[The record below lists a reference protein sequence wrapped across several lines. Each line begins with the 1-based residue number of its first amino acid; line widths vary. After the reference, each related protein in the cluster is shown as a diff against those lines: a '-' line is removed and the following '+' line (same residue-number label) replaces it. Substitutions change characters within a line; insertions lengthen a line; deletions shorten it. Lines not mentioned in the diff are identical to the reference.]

1 MNGTYKDTT
10 QIILTRWL
18 AWSIF
23 FFAHLSIIPSF
34 VHMQLSKS
42 QEILKSTKREYI
54 RLSRIKRI
62 IEAVNSFRAIVHWE
76 EACLY
81 RFVLMYLIQR
91 MPYVNCALGGL
102 IVFQHR
108 CICCSKGT
116 ILMWSVSDKRGCE
129 NVRAEDVRDSNT
141 PKTTTKGTVHFL
153 KWPESLLMKWSLIN
167 GFLKET
173 SYYSRETPTIWTLH
187 SSSSFAGGGIKTC
200 TKPRKQFI

>member
-1 MNGTYKDTT
+1 MAPAR
-10 QIILTRWL
+10 IW
-18 AWSIF
+18 
-23 FFAHLSIIPSF
+23 
-34 VHMQLSKS
+34 
-42 QEILKSTKREYI
+42 LKSSWVDGWLDPYFFLHIWALSLVLFICNFQNPKRSRKREYI

-91 MPYVNCALGGL
+91 MPYFNCALGGL
-102 IVFQHR
+102 MVFQHR
-108 CICCSKGT
+108 CICCNKGT

-129 NVRAEDVRDSNT
+129 NVRAEDIRDSNA
-141 PKTTTKGTVHFL
+141 PKTTTKGTVNFL
-153 KWPESLLMKWSLIN
+153 KCPESLLMKWSLIN

-173 SYYSRETPTIWTLH
+173 SYYSRKTPKTSTLY
-187 SSSSFAGGGIKTC
+187 SFSSFAGGAIKTC